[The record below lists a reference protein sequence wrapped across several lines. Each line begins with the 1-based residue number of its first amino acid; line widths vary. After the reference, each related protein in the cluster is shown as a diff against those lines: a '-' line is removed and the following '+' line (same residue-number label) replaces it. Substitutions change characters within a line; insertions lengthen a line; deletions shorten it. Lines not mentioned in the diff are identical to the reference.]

1 MYSGVFTH
9 CIKPVFSTQQIEL
22 LFGLL
27 GYKKCSTQRE
37 QLSLQ
42 PQKVSAASMEKL
54 LRLSCAFFVG
64 RCECRLLLAA
74 LGKYAGQPQREL
86 RIVRERQRGHNL
98 EIALDNTLRQV
109 DVKQSL
115 LELPEESD
123 MDLYTDEQDG
133 EELGEMAVD
142 EAPRSLTW
150 IPNKSA
156 NGVHR
161 EANFISAHRHQKSEG
176 DSTANDFSSIPTY
189 GDRKETTYVSGFY
202 NETSGVEQ
210 EPLPVSLE
218 EKVDHKFPCTC
229 LKMKTLYI
237 RMCKECQTY
246 HDVTCPNLKF
256 CQRNHS
262 LEYVDEVPEH
272 LFPRGAGASLHKGN
286 ISPTL
291 IRSSGALSSLTL
303 QEKSES
309 FRSLNSPLAMH
320 ECCELSGRVPQ
331 VFCWTCQI
339 FHIDYCN
346 EAKNCLSCHQAKQL
360 GVCSAEKCSQV
371 SSILCKYCGN
381 ECCKECWYKNPI
393 YCTCGQTFDF
403 SSSV

>member
-1 MYSGVFTH
+1 MEH
-9 CIKPVFSTQQIEL
+9 

-42 PQKVSAASMEKL
+42 PQKVSAASMDEL

-86 RIVRERQRGHNL
+86 CIVRERQRGHSL

-109 DVKQSL
+109 EVKQPL
-115 LELPEESD
+115 QELPEEND

-133 EELGEMAVD
+133 KELGEMAVD

-150 IPNKSA
+150 NPKKSA

-161 EANFISAHRHQKSEG
+161 EPVYISTHRQQKSEA
-176 DSTANDFSSIPTY
+176 DPTVSDFSSISTH
-189 GDRKETTYVSGFY
+189 GDRREAAYVSGFY
-202 NETSGVEQ
+202 NETSAGVKQ
-210 EPLPVSLE
+210 ESLPVSLE
-218 EKVDHKFPCTC
+218 EKADCEFPCSC
-229 LKMKTLYI
+229 LKKKALYV

-246 HDVTCPNLKF
+246 HDITCPNLNF

-272 LFPRGAGASLHKGN
+272 FFPRGAAASQHKGN

-291 IRSSGALSSLTL
+291 TRSSGALSSLTL

-320 ECCELSGRVPQ
+320 ECCVLSGRDPQ
-331 VFCWTCQI
+331 VFCWNCQI

-346 EAKNCLSCHQAKQL
+346 EAKNCLSSHQAKQL
-360 GVCSAEKCSQV
+360 GLCSVEKCSQPSV
-371 SSILCKYCGN
+371 ILCKYCVN
-381 ECCKECWYKNPI
+381 EYCRDCWYKTPI
-393 YCTCGQTFDF
+393 SCQCGQTFDY
-403 SSSV
+403 SSPV